1 MSEEKVY
8 KVPSDVA
15 KRAFIDAEK
24 YQEIYARSINES
36 DIFWEEQA
44 EEFLTWFSKWDK
56 VQ

>member
-8 KVPSDVA
+8 KVPIDVA

-36 DIFWEEQA
+36 DIFSLCGFA
-44 EEFLTWFSKWDK
+44 LMSKK
-56 VQ
+56 